1 MLRSLI
7 VILVVAAIGAAG
19 LIFSGVYN
27 VSADS
32 PDSPLTDWLFSKIM
46 HASVARRAKDV
57 SVPDLEDAEMQLVGA
72 GDFDFM
78 CASCHGAPG
87 RRADPA
93 GQGLNPAP
101 PDLAESAAHMTPGEL
116 FWITKHGIRMTGMP
130 AWGATHG
137 DGDLWPVVAFMT
149 VLPELDGKAY
159 QSMLKRAEGR
169 GHHAV
174 KSDNHHDADTGD
186 QDLSEATE
194 PESPTHDHAAH
205 SH

>member
-19 LIFSGVYN
+19 LIYSGIYN
-27 VSADS
+27 VSASS
-32 PDSPLTDWLFSKIM
+32 PDFPLTEWLLSKIVR
-46 HASVARRAKDV
+46 ASVERRAKDI
-57 SVPDLEDAEMQLVGA
+57 SVPDLEDGEMQLAGA
-72 GDFDFM
+72 SDFDFM

-101 PDLAESAAHMTPGEL
+101 PDLAESAAYMTPGEL
-116 FWITKHGIRMTGMP
+116 FWVTKHGIKMTGMP

-149 VLPELDGKAY
+149 VLPELDGEAY
-159 QSMLKRAEGR
+159 RSMLKSAEGR
-169 GHHAV
+169 GHHSAQ
-174 KSDNHHDADTGD
+174 SDGHHDADAGD
-186 QDLSEATE
+186 HDHAEAAE
-194 PESPTHDHAAH
+194 PESPAHDHATH